1 MKYLFLDL
9 EMAHSKN
16 DGKICEFGYVLTNE
30 KFEILKEENLI
41 INPNIERKSWD
52 WFALKKIM
60 KKTAAYYERGKTFDK
75 YYPRIKTL
83 LEEADFIFGHS
94 INNDVKTINAELR
107 NFNYQP
113 LTFYFYDVKN
123 IYKEYENIQNDV
135 SLENIA
141 QKFNIVLEGQAHEAL
156 YDAKKTMLEFRYMI
170 EKLNLAVD
178 EVLDLC
184 PTSKFLCK
192 EYTFSSC
199 YKDVKIVEAAEIS
212 FRSFVKSVEPNH
224 NAASNLLYGKKVYIM
239 YSYTRKYVHEAKNL
253 VKLISDLGGS
263 VVLKVADS
271 DIFVEKEMYDNNSNL
286 LECNSKKIYNFITNE
301 GNNID
306 LIKFEELLS
315 ILKVC
320 DDDLTVNNY
329 YEGLKFKKKEK
340 SIRKKSSNERVSIK
354 EDQNSHNGLS
364 YSLGELLTINNN
376 D

>member
-9 EMAHSKN
+9 EMANSKN
-16 DGKICEFGYVLTNE
+16 GGKICEFGYVVTNE

-41 INPNIERKSWD
+41 INPDIKRKDWD
-52 WFALKKIM
+52 YYALNEIM
-60 KKTAAYYERGKTFDK
+60 KKTTEYYESRKTFDK
-75 YYPRIKTL
+75 YYPKIKTL
-83 LEEADFIFGHS
+83 IEEADFIFGHS

-107 NFNYQP
+107 NFNYKP

-156 YDAKKTMLEFRYMI
+156 YDAKKTMLEFRYMT

-184 PTSKFLCK
+184 PTSKFLCE
-192 EYTFSSC
+192 EYRFSSC
-199 YKDVKIVEAAEIS
+199 YKDVKIVKAADIS
-212 FRSFVKSVEPNH
+212 FRSFVKSVEPSQ

-271 DIFVEKEMYDNNSNL
+271 DIFVEKEMYDENNNF
-286 LECNSKKIYNFITNE
+286 LECNSKKIYYNITNE
-301 GNNID
+301 GQNIELIKFNELLLMLKVTEDD
-306 LIKFEELLS
+306 LIK
-315 ILKVC
+315 
-320 DDDLTVNNY
+320 NNY
-329 YEGLKFKKKEK
+329 
-340 SIRKKSSNERVSIK
+340 
-354 EDQNSHNGLS
+354 
-364 YSLGELLTINNN
+364 
-376 D
+376 